1 MSLVVFTYPFKS
13 VKNVRPPPTLEI
25 TDREIDERTSVDINP
40 RRGLED
46 LRLFQE
52 FD

>member
-13 VKNVRPPPTLEI
+13 VRNVRPPPTLEI
-25 TDREIDERTSVDINP
+25 TDHEIDEKTSVDINP